1 MTTTRA
7 LSLKKQLKGV
17 CILEIHPSTLKTGK
31 PIKIDNIEEG
41 CYYNLSF
48 FAHGEGAQVGL
59 TAKLVFET
67 PGGDVIGGTVT
78 VRKQDLINS
87 NRDFAYF
94 KMITSAAPNGVTGV
108 RIEFSVDAT
117 GGQSLDLD
125 DVSLTSL

>member
-1 MTTTRA
+1 M
-7 LSLKKQLKGV
+7 Q
-17 CILEIHPSTLKTGK
+17 
-31 PIKIDNIEEG
+31 KIDNIEEG

-48 FAHGEGAQVGL
+48 FAHGSAQVGL